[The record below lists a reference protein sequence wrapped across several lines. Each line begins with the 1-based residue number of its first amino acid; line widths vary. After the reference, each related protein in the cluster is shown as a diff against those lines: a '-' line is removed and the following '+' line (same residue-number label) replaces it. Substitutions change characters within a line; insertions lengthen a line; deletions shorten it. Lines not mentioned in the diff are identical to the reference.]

1 MEFPKPQDSLLED
14 NGETRGLSEMAME
27 KLTGP
32 FMWISLRVGYIFNGT
47 ILI

>member
-27 KLTGP
+27 KLYN
-32 FMWISLRVGYIFNGT
+32 WT
-47 ILI
+47 IHVDFPKGAVYF